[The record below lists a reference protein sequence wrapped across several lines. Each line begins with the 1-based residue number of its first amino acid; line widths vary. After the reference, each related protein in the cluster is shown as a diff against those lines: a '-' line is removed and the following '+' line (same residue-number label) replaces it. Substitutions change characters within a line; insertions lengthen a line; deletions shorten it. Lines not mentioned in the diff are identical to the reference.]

1 MQEAKKKGKKKK
13 WNRKMEQ
20 RGPQTV
26 QRRRSWSLTAT
37 SATLPN
43 EQAVAALPYTQ
54 HILDANRLTWPDVGH
69 HPDCQF
75 ASFIHA
81 SQQQEPTR
89 DPIIDTRRKCRSW
102 LRLNPPDAFV
112 PEAWTKRCNEYATFN
127 PRQVVMNT
135 PYAVLQAYINA
146 ARISMPHE
154 CHCSFVKSSSQKDNP
169 PPEQEQSSSDNF
181 ADIPHV
187 QCDDL
192 SQSGALKLVHQL
204 YLSGDAANC
213 GKRVLFGISLG
224 NYVGIYQNAM
234 CSLLL

>member
-1 MQEAKKKGKKKK
+1 
-13 WNRKMEQ
+13 
-20 RGPQTV
+20 
-26 QRRRSWSLTAT
+26 
-37 SATLPN
+37 
-43 EQAVAALPYTQ
+43 
-54 HILDANRLTWPDVGH
+54 
-69 HPDCQF
+69 
-75 ASFIHA
+75 
-81 SQQQEPTR
+81 
-89 DPIIDTRRKCRSW
+89 
-102 LRLNPPDAFV
+102 
-112 PEAWTKRCNEYATFN
+112 
-127 PRQVVMNT
+127 MNT